1 MQQKNDVHISVVSPV
16 YGCCTSLIE
25 LYTRLVS
32 SISKITTSFEIIF
45 VNDASPDESWNT
57 IIELS
62 KKDPKVKGINLS
74 RNFGQHYA
82 ITAGLDNAKGKWIV
96 VMDCDLQDRP
106 EEIIN
111 LYNKA
116 LEGYDSVF
124 AQRLNRQDHLFKKM
138 NSRMFYALFSYLTD
152 TKQDAT
158 VANFGIYNRK
168 VIDAILNMK
177 DQIRYFPTMVQWVGF
192 RKYYMPVEHNARQV
206 GGSNY
211 DFRSLFRLATNNI
224 IAFSDKPLR
233 LTAKAGFTLAALSF
247 IVALFYFLLYFIGYI
262 KVLGFTTL
270 ILSLWFIG
278 GLITMLLGV
287 LGLYIGKIFDK
298 VKHRPYYIIESKCN
312 YQE

>member
-1 MQQKNDVHISVVSPV
+1 MEEQALISIVSPIYRAENTIEELV
-16 YGCCTSLIE
+16 YLLKKHLI
-25 LYTRLVS
+25 
-32 SISKITTSFEIIF
+32 KITPNFEIIL
-45 VNDASPDESWNT
+45 VNDASPDNSWT
-57 IIELS
+57 KIENECS
-62 KKDPKVKGINLS
+62 KDFRVKGINLS

-82 ITAGLDNAKGKWIV
+82 ITAGLDYAEGDWIV

-106 EEIIN
+106 EGIIN